1 MEFFKKT
8 PRIPF
13 MGKRMWCYG
22 FSTFLMVATLVLLLT
37 RGLNFGIDFT
47 GGVVL
52 ELAYPDTADLD
63 KARAAVSEAGF
74 PEAQIQNF
82 GTSRDIMVRV
92 LPREGE
98 DVVQI
103 ATEITNALRA
113 VQSGIELRRT
123 EVVGPQV
130 GEELTEQGGLAMLF
144 TFILILVYIGF
155 RFEKK
160 MGVSAVIA
168 AIHDPI
174 VILGFFALTQMQFDL
189 SVLAAILAVIGYS
202 INDTVVVF
210 DRVREVFLASRKK
223 TSAEM
228 IDSAVN
234 ETLSRTVMTS
244 VATLIVVAALFIFG
258 GEALKGFSAAIL
270 VGVVIGT
277 YSSIFVAGALALDM
291 KLKPTDLMP
300 PVRDDKELD
309 AIP

>member
-1 MEFFKKT
+1 MEFFKNT

-13 MGKRMWCYG
+13 MGKRTWCYG
-22 FSTFLMVATLVLLLT
+22 FSALLMIATLVLLLT

-52 ELAYPDTADLD
+52 ELGYPDTADLD
-63 KARAAVSEAGF
+63 KARSAVATAGF

-82 GTSRDIMVRV
+82 GTSRDILVRV
-92 LPREGE
+92 LPREGV

-103 ATEITNALRA
+103 ATEITDALRA
-113 VQSGIELRRT
+113 VQPGIELRRT

-130 GEELTEQGGLAMLF
+130 GDELTEQGGLAMLF
-144 TFILILVYIGF
+144 TFLLILVYIGF

-160 MGVSAVIA
+160 MGFSAIVA

-202 INDTVVVF
+202 LNDTVVVF
-210 DRVREVFLASRKK
+210 DRVREVFLGSRNK
-223 TSAEM
+223 TPKEM
-228 IDSAVN
+228 IDAAVN

-244 VATLIVVAALFIFG
+244 VATLIVVVALFLFG
-258 GEALKGFSAAIL
+258 GEALKGFSATII
-270 VGVVIGT
+270 VGVLIGT
-277 YSSIFVAGALALDM
+277 YSSIFVAGALALDL
-291 KLKPTDLMP
+291 KLKPTDLLP